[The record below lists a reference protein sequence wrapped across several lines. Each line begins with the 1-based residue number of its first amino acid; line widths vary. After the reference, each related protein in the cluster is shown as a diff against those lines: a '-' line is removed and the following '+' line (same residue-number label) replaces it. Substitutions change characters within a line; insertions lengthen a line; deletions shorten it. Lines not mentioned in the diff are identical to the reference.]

1 MDVTNTYTLNPTT
14 LPTTNDVVS
23 NPDGILGKDDFMKL
37 LLTELQYQD
46 PTSPMDSDKIL
57 SQTSQL
63 ATLEA
68 SDNTNKALDNLT
80 SILTQS
86 ASLSVV
92 STIGKM
98 ALLNQDTF
106 MLNEKGDANVDIYL
120 PTDISSG
127 TLQILDKDGNVVRTI
142 AVDAISA
149 GNQTFFWNGTDDA
162 GDRLEAGA
170 YHAKL
175 DYTASDG
182 SSGVTQ
188 TGAYRIESVRF
199 ENGETL
205 LKVGSHYVSMN
216 DVSEI
221 YGG

>member
-14 LPTTNDVVS
+14 LPTTNDTVS

-106 MLNEKGDANVDIYL
+106 MLNEESDANIEIYL

-127 TLQILDKDGNVVRTI
+127 TLQIIDQDGNVVRTVAI
-142 AVDAISA
+142 DAMSA
-149 GNQTFFWNGTDDA
+149 GNQTFSWDGTDDA
-162 GDRLEAGA
+162 GNRLDAGA
-170 YHAKL
+170 YRAQL
-175 DYTASDG
+175 DYTARDG